1 MKKIGLILF
10 GIILPV
16 FCLNCGGGG
25 GGDGAGGASG
35 AGSAGGAG
43 SSPGVSSAVDI
54 PSISNLSYTPQAAN
68 RNGATVPITCTVD
81 ATDVGGNVS
90 TMNLT
95 VFNSS
100 GGQVWTDDAPVTLG
114 SGRTSAT
121 LDFPATAV
129 GKYTFKVSVTD
140 ARGDKSGALEGTFS
154 IVDAWL
160 AKTPMP
166 TARDSGMAGAVDV
179 AGQTKVY
186 VIGGMEQQVPL
197 KISNAVA
204 EYDPAT
210 NTWNPNAKAAMSTA
224 RTDHNAAV
232 VDNKIYVFGGYDVNR
247 TPLNSVEVYD
257 PQTDVW
263 APRSNM
269 PVARHDFGV
278 AVIDK
283 KIYLIGGL
291 LSQNEETG
299 RVDIYDP
306 ATDTWDTSKPAMPTK
321 RAYLAV
327 AAVDRNIY
335 AIGGSLANDRG
346 LFANVEVFDVDRNTW
361 TTKAPLPT
369 ARDEMA
375 VAVVNGKIWVIGGW
389 DVPGAQIPSNKVEVY
404 DPVSN
409 TWAGK
414 AALPEPWAPD
424 FNTAVLNGKVYVF
437 GGIDEQGKITN
448 RVQVYDPS
456 IDIQ

>member
-25 GGDGAGGASG
+25 GGDGAGGA
-35 AGSAGGAG
+35 GSAGSTG

-68 RNGATVPITCTVD
+68 RNGGTVPITCTVNVTD
-81 ATDVGGNVS
+81 AGNNVTS
-90 TMNLT
+90 MNLT
-95 VFNSS
+95 AFNSA
-100 GGQVWTDDAPVTLG
+100 GGQVSSDDASVTPG
-114 SGRTSAT
+114 SNPITAT
-121 LDFPATAV
+121 LKFPATAV
-129 GKYTFKVSVTD
+129 GNFTFKVSVTD
-140 ARGDKSGALEGTFS
+140 ARGDKSTTLEGTFT

-160 AKTPMP
+160 AKAPMP
-166 TARDSGMAGAVDV
+166 VARDSGMAGVVDV
-179 AGQTKVY
+179 AGGKKVY

-204 EYDPAT
+204 EYDPVT

-263 APRSNM
+263 APRLNM

-291 LSQNEETG
+291 LSESEETG

-327 AAVDRNIY
+327 AAVGRNIY
-335 AIGGSLANDRG
+335 AIGGSRAQDKG
-346 LFANVEVFDVDRNTW
+346 LFANVEVYNVDAQTW
-361 TTKAPLPT
+361 TSKAPLPT

-404 DPVSN
+404 DPGKD
-409 TWAGK
+409 TWTSK

-456 IDIQ
+456 FDVQ

>member
-1 MKKIGLILF
+1 MERLWGILGSTLLILVLL
-10 GIILPV
+10 G
-16 FCLNCGGGG
+16 CGGGG
-25 GGDGAGGASG
+25 SDGGGGAAGAGAGAGAGG
-35 AGSAGGAG
+35 
-43 SSPGVSSAVDI
+43 SSPTAQAQDI
-54 PSISNLSYTPQAAN
+54 PSIANLTYTPKAGNLNA
-68 RNGATVPITCTVD
+68 GTVPVTCTVD
-81 ATDVGGNVS
+81 VTDAGNNV
-90 TMNLT
+90 TRMNLT
-95 VFNSS
+95 AFNSA
-100 GGQVWTDDAPVTLG
+100 GGQVSSDDASVTPGSNPVT
-114 SGRTSAT
+114 AT
-121 LDFPATAV
+121 LKFPATAV
-129 GKYTFKVSVTD
+129 GNFTFKVSVTD
-140 ARGDKSGALEGTFS
+140 ARGDKSNTLEGTFS
-154 IVDAWL
+154 VVNAWQ
-160 AKTPMP
+160 AKAPMP
-166 TARDSGMAGAVDV
+166 TALDSGMAGAVDV

-197 KISNAVA
+197 RISSAVM
-204 EYDPAT
+204 EYNPAT
-210 NTWNPNAKAAMSTA
+210 DTWNPNAKAAMSTA

-263 APRSNM
+263 APRLNM

-291 LSQNEETG
+291 LSESEETG

-306 ATDTWDTSKPAMPTK
+306 ATDTWDTSKPGMPTK

-335 AIGGSLANDRG
+335 AIGGSLPQDKG
-346 LFANVEVFDVDRNTW
+346 LFANVEVYNVDTNTW

-375 VAVVNGKIWVIGGW
+375 VAVVDGKIWVIGGW

-404 DPVSN
+404 DAASD
-409 TWAGK
+409 TWASK

-424 FNTAVLNGKVYVF
+424 FNTVVLNGKVIVF
-437 GGIDEQGKITN
+437 GGIDSAGHITN
-448 RVQVYDPS
+448 RVQQYDPAS
-456 IDIQ
+456 DIP